1 MKYIP
6 TLLNIVLCAVLA
18 LILASTGL
26 PGRTVRAADA
36 PTATPTPQIAE
47 DSQLVCDPS
56 RTIQVSGTAS
66 VKVAP
71 DRALV
76 QLGVQSNAGSVRAVQ
91 VANTDLMKRVI
102 RALEAAGVAS
112 KDIATDHYVV
122 QPVYGDYGDLNIKGY
137 RINSVVAVTVREVGK
152 TSMLIASA
160 LEAGANQ
167 VVNVE
172 FYTSEL
178 RKYRDQARDMAMTAA
193 KEKAQALA
201 QAAGAETG
209 CVMRI
214 GENTWSY
221 YSGGWYGRDQN
232 LWAQNAVQNAGPPA
246 GTGSS
251 GAQGDGPVSLGQ
263 ISVEASVDITFALK

>member
-6 TLLNIVLCAVLA
+6 TLLNIVVCGVLA
-18 LILASTGL
+18 LMLASTGL
-26 PGRTVRAADA
+26 PIVAAQA
-36 PTATPTPQIAE
+36 ATPTPTAQTAE

-66 VKVAP
+66 VKIAP

-91 VANTDLMKRVI
+91 VANTDLMRRVI

-122 QPVYGDYGDLNIKGY
+122 QPVYGDYNELNIKGY

-178 RKYRDQARDMAMTAA
+178 RKYRDQARDMAVTAA

-209 CVMRI
+209 CVTRI

-221 YSGGWYGRDQN
+221 YNGGWYGRDQN
-232 LWAQNAVQNAGPPA
+232 LWTQNAVQNAGPPTG
-246 GTGSS
+246 GTSGS
-251 GAQGDGPVSLGQ
+251 GAQDDGPVSLGQ
-263 ISVEASVDITFALK
+263 ISVEASVDVTFALK